1 MAKQQVPSISLVH
14 AIICDDIRRE
24 DNGKFILI
32 GVYPELI
39 ILNTIPAQIT
49 LSMWLQ
55 FKMQIFAKITLEFEV
70 RGNAL
75 NETTPFSLDIGDEK
89 MYGKTEA
96 VPLIVKLPFAI
107 KGEGGF
113 SIYYRKKG
121 DTQWQ
126 IAQSVQIVRNPEPS
140 QHTMQ

>member
-14 AIICDDIRRE
+14 AIVCDDIRRE

-49 LSMWLQ
+49 LGIWLQ
-55 FKMQIFAKITLEFEV
+55 FKMQLFAKITLEFEI

-75 NETTPFSLDIGDEK
+75 QETTPFSLDIGDEK
-89 MYGKTEA
+89 MYGKSEA
-96 VPLIVKLPFAI
+96 VPLIVKLPFSI
-107 KGEGGF
+107 KSEGGF

-121 DTQWQ
+121 DTEWQ

-140 QHTMQ
+140 PHTMQ